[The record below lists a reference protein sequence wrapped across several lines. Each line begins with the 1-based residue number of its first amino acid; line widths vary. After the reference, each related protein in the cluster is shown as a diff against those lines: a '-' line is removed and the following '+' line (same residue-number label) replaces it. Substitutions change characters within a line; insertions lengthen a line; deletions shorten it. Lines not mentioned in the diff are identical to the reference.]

1 MKWILIIA
9 LVSFL
14 AVGTIPTSGHGAVSH
29 SAGNAGDPQIKL
41 PRLPSVTA
49 RAVPAADAEEKA
61 RRYFTDLPVVSQDG
75 KEMRFYS
82 DVLKDRVVL
91 VSLFYTNCTGMCP
104 INNAKLAEVQDLLG
118 DSLGENIF
126 LVSVTLDPE
135 TDTPEV
141 LKDYASKFEA
151 KEGWL
156 FLTGEKDDIKAITR
170 RLGQTSPQ
178 IETHNPF
185 FMLGNVGAAHWTKL
199 RPNVP
204 AEAIAAR
211 LRLMA
216 DDSLANN

>member
-14 AVGTIPTSGHGAVSH
+14 AVGTIPASGHGTESH
-29 SAGNAGDPQIKL
+29 VAGNAGDPQIKL
-41 PRLPSVTA
+41 PRLPAITA
-49 RAVPAADAEEKA
+49 KAVSAADAEEKA
-61 RRYFTDLPVVSQDG
+61 RRYFTDLSVVSQDG
-75 KEMRFYS
+75 KEMRFFS

-118 DSLGENIF
+118 DSLGRNIF

-156 FLTGEKDDIKAITR
+156 FLTGEKDDIKKITY

-178 IETHNPF
+178 IETHNPL
-185 FMLGNVGAAHWTKL
+185 FMLGNVGAAHWSKL

-204 AEAIAAR
+204 AEAVAAR

-216 DDSLANN
+216 DDSPAN

>member
-1 MKWILIIA
+1 MKWILNTA
-9 LVSFL
+9 LASLL
-14 AVGTIPTSGHGAVSH
+14 AFGAVPALGRSTDSH
-29 SAGNAGDPQIKL
+29 AAVNAGDSQIKL
-41 PRLPSVTA
+41 PRLPAMTA
-49 RAVPAADAEEKA
+49 KAVPAADVEEKA
-61 RRYFTDLPVVSQDG
+61 RRYFTDLPVVTQDG
-75 KEMRFYS
+75 EELRFFS

-118 DSLGENIF
+118 DRLGRNIF

-135 TDTPEV
+135 NDTPEV

-151 KEGWL
+151 KKGWI
-156 FLTGEKDDIKAITR
+156 FLTGKKDDLKKITY

-178 IETHNPF
+178 IATHNPL
-185 FMLGNVGAAHWTKL
+185 FMLGNVGAAHWSKL

-204 AEAIAAR
+204 AEAVAMR

-216 DDSLANN
+216 DDIVAD

>member
-1 MKWILIIA
+1 MKWITIVA
-9 LVSFL
+9 LFSLL
-14 AVGTIPTSGHGAVSH
+14 AFGAVPTLGRGTDSH
-29 SAGNAGDPQIKL
+29 AVGNAGDSQFKL
-41 PRLPSVTA
+41 PRSPAVTA
-49 RAVPAADAEEKA
+49 KAVPEADAEEKA

-75 KEMRFYS
+75 KEMRFFS

-91 VSLFYTNCTGMCP
+91 LNLFYTNCTGMCP

-118 DSLGENIF
+118 DSLGKNIF

-141 LKDYASKFEA
+141 LKDYASKFKA

-156 FLTGEKDDIKAITR
+156 FLTGKKDDIKKITY

-178 IETHNPF
+178 IETHNPL
-185 FMLGNVGAAHWTKL
+185 FMLGNVGAAHWSKL

-204 AEAIAAR
+204 AEAVAAR

-216 DDSLANN
+216 GDIAAN

>member
-1 MKWILIIA
+1 MKWISIIT
-9 LVSFL
+9 LVSLLAFGAAPTL
-14 AVGTIPTSGHGAVSH
+14 GHGTDSHAVGT
-29 SAGNAGDPQIKL
+29 AGDSQIRL
-41 PRLPSVTA
+41 PRLPAVTA
-49 RAVPAADAEEKA
+49 KAVPGADAEEKA
-61 RRYFTDLPVVSQDG
+61 RRYFTDLTVVSQDG
-75 KEMRFYS
+75 EELRFFS

-91 VSLFYTNCTGMCP
+91 VNLFYTNCTGMCP
-104 INNAKLAEVQDLLG
+104 INNAKLAEVQELLG
-118 DSLGENIF
+118 DSLGRNIF

-135 TDTPEV
+135 ADTPEV

-156 FLTGEKDDIKAITR
+156 FLTGEKDDIKKITY

-178 IETHNPF
+178 IETHNPL

-204 AEAIAAR
+204 AEAVAAR

-216 DDSLANN
+216 DDSPAN